1 MPAARNEV
9 TQRLK
14 PPKVTTFCSTPQRHG
29 HIGTVAD
36 GCKRLRT
43 QKQRRANTSQPPDPQ
58 SKTRTLG
65 YAFGKKIT
73 IKIHPG
79 SLAKR
84 CPKISGPAP
93 SVPLLWRTAEL
104 KADQHCDRW
113 AELRSL
119 QAFSSALSIVSS
131 VPGREKVRWET
142 QPATPQTFNYFWP
155 TLGLVK

>member
-65 YAFGKKIT
+65 YMHSGKKSPLRSIQEA
-73 IKIHPG
+73 
-79 SLAKR
+79 LR
-84 CPKISGPAP
+84 NVVPKISGPAP

-131 VPGREKVRWET
+131 VPGRDKVRLGN
-142 QPATPQTFNYFWP
+142 PAGNATNH
-155 TLGLVK
+155 

>member
-1 MPAARNEV
+1 MSRSAMPAARNEV

-84 CPKISGPAP
+84 CPK
-93 SVPLLWRTAEL
+93 
-104 KADQHCDRW
+104 DFW
-113 AELRSL
+113 AST
-119 QAFSSALSIVSS
+119 FSS
-131 VPGREKVRWET
+131 
-142 QPATPQTFNYFWP
+142 P
-155 TLGLVK
+155 TLEDCGIESRPALRPLGRATVTSSIFFSFEHRLIGSRP